1 MFTAPLITEAD
12 RATLSRLLVLRRST
26 HQDVRA
32 LVDLSDRLK
41 RSVVV
46 RPGDLDAGVVTLGST
61 VRIRT
66 VGPGD
71 ERVVTLVVPALA
83 DTSTGRLSVLT
94 PVGMALL
101 GRREGDTVEV
111 AVPSGRTRF
120 RIAEVV
126 FQPEAAEGRAVAA

>member
-1 MFTAPLITEAD
+1 MSPDPLITEAD
-12 RATLSRLLVLRRST
+12 RATLSRLLVLRRSA

-32 LVDLSDRLK
+32 LVDLSERLK

-46 RPGDLDAGVVTLGST
+46 RSGELDPGVVTLGST

-71 ERVVTLVVPALA
+71 ERVVTLVVPTLA
-83 DTSTGRLSVLT
+83 DAGSGHLSVLT

-101 GRREGDTVEV
+101 GRRAGDTVEV
-111 AVPSGRTRF
+111 AVPSGRSRF

-126 FQPEAAEGRAVAA
+126 YQPEAAEGRALAA